1 VTLST
6 PCALSPEAAR
16 EQWQSIFAGLLRC
29 RAACHEDGLSRNS
42 RDFVHRLT
50 RANAPCYP
58 RRVGLLT
65 FWSYLLQIAITVV
78 IIVIIVILVRSR
90 YCIPMPA
97 ARNSKRA
104 PDCSRPSA
112 GGSAQGS
119 FGPSTTGGSYTEPG
133 PATLPTGAT
142 MGLSSSLT
150 LIVTKGDIVIDG
162 PMLAGMAAQPGDPPI
177 DVILVAEE
185 GDVIVSQ
192 TGVVSGSS
200 SNSVH
205 ASDTGMYALATSPAG
220 ANGGIIKLIGVNVN
234 IAGHVTGMV
243 AGWGGDAD
251 ATGLSVAGIGGRAI
265 AVAGEGGAGGD
276 VVICA
281 TDSIAISGTLEGGL
295 GGISTFATARA
306 ANASIACAELGSA
319 GPGGDVWLR
328 GRSSGSACPVFFTG
342 AGTAT
347 GGMGGFGGYL
357 AHAIG
362 GNDLSLVRPD
372 PGGDAIAIG
381 GANGLGVQPPPV
393 PVPVAPGAPGPSPP
407 SAASAARQRAP
418 DNRREARGRVFIHGS
433 PLLFVQRAR
442 IQDLAVKSR
451 LPSMCTLREY
461 AEAGRLMSYGLSLTD
476 LYRRPQPTATRSSR
490 ARSRA
495 ISLSSNRFEL
505 VINLKTAKAL
515 AGR

>member
-162 PMLAGMAAQPGDPPI
+162 SMLAGMAAQPGDPPI

-220 ANGGIIKLIGVNVN
+220 ANGGIIKLSGVNVN

-342 AGTAT
+342 AGRRRAAWVASAVTSRTPLVAMT
-347 GGMGGFGGYL
+347 YHSCAPTPVGTPL
-357 AHAIG
+357 
-362 GNDLSLVRPD
+362 LS
-372 PGGDAIAIG
+372 A
-381 GANGLGVQPPPV
+381 
-393 PVPVAPGAPGPSPP
+393 APMASGCSRHRFQSRSPP
-407 SAASAARQRAP
+407 AHQAQAP
-418 DNRREARGRVFIHGS
+418 R
-433 PLLFVQRAR
+433 
-442 IQDLAVKSR
+442 
-451 LPSMCTLREY
+451 
-461 AEAGRLMSYGLSLTD
+461 
-476 LYRRPQPTATRSSR
+476 RRPRRRGNVPRTTVGRHAG
-490 ARSRA
+490 A
-495 ISLSSNRFEL
+495 SLSTGAHCCLSSERASR
-505 VINLKTAKAL
+505 TS
-515 AGR
+515 R